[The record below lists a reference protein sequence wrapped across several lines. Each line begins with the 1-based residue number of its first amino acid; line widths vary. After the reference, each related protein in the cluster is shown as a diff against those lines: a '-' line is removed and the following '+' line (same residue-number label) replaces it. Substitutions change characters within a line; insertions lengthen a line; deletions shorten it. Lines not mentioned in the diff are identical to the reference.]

1 MKSLPAPART
11 AEPSLFPH
19 ITTNFTAVRTAGMQF
34 AGSGILNIK
43 RRKPGHCQSSRAK
56 SAARTSNRN
65 GAAANIA
72 ARNARKMANAKN
84 RLPGMQH
91 RKKGINHGISLSGHS
106 SFRAAGRTHRPGKLP
121 VSPNHRAFP
130 AGSRVHHPAPW
141 EEDHQNRT
149 ETKKG
154 ELWIGNNSYEI
165 YLSRIFIPRQAWI
178 AV

>member
-11 AEPSLFPH
+11 AEPSLFPD
-19 ITTNFTAVRTAGMQF
+19 ITTNFTAVRTAGMKF
-34 AGSGILNIK
+34 AGSGIASTKKKN
-43 RRKPGHCQSSRAK
+43 PGHCQSSRAK

-91 RKKGINHGISLSGHS
+91 RRKGINHGISLSGHS
-106 SFRAAGRTHRPGKLP
+106 SFRAAGRTHRSGKLP
-121 VSPNHRAFP
+121 VSTNRRAFP

-141 EEDHQNRT
+141 EEDHKNGA
-149 ETKKG
+149 EKG
-154 ELWIGNNSYEI
+154 EQWKKS
-165 YLSRIFIPRQAWI
+165 
-178 AV
+178 